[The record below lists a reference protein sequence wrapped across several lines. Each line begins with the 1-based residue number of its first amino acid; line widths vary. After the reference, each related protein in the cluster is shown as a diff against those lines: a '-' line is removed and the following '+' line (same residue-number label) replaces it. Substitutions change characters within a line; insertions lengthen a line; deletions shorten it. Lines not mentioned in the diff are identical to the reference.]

1 VIVRRALAEFPLKL
15 ALSLALAVFF
25 CVPYFVLQATPLFP
39 VRTLSLT
46 WIDRAVAFSPGW
58 VWVYQSVY
66 LLIAAVPW
74 LATRRDLLL
83 RYARGF
89 VVLSS
94 FAFACFLFVPV
105 AGPRPAEIPT
115 SGMFALLVSYDGPL
129 NAFPSL
135 HCGLATYTIMLA
147 AEISRDSLPAR
158 RRQVVLGALV
168 FWLLSICYATL
179 ATKQH
184 YVVDVPPGI
193 LLGWLGHRWAWRGA
207 VPETAGSWWGPQPA
221 KRT

>member
-1 VIVRRALAEFPLKL
+1 VSVRRARAALPLKL

-25 CVPYFVLQATPLFP
+25 CVPYFILQATPLFP

-66 LLIAAVPW
+66 LLIAVVPW
-74 LATRRDLLL
+74 LATRRDVLL

-89 VVLSS
+89 VWLSS
-94 FAFACFLFVPV
+94 VAFACFLFVPV
-105 AGPRPAEIPT
+105 AGPRPAEVP
-115 SGMFALLVSYDGPL
+115 SRGMFALLVSYDGPL
-129 NAFPSL
+129 NTFPSL
-135 HCGLATYTIMLA
+135 HCGLAAYTIMLA
-147 AEISRDSLPAR
+147 AELSRDSLPAR

-168 FWLLSICYATL
+168 LWLLSICYATL

-184 YVVDVPPGI
+184 YGVDIPPGI
-193 LLGWLGHRWAWRGA
+193 LLGWLGHRWVWRGA
-207 VPETAGSWWGPQPA
+207 VPATAGTWWVPQPA